1 MDLALRMAWTDMDLT
16 ERKRIEMTMSIGI
29 ASAVAAPTRL
39 ASALVDSAD
48 ATLHRAK
55 RAGRGRCAF

>member
-1 MDLALRMAWTDMDLT
+1 MDLT